1 VDCDDFAIG
10 GKTAKPNENA
20 NQNGHRDG
28 KGEDRRERT
37 NEEQRDSSY
46 AARVANEQ
54 IHQTNKLRNEE
65 NEGEDSE
72 AEQAV
77 RGHFATDIFIEQA
90 HVCARAF

>member
-1 VDCDDFAIG
+1 
-10 GKTAKPNENA
+10 
-20 NQNGHRDG
+20 
-28 KGEDRRERT
+28 
-37 NEEQRDSSY
+37 
-46 AARVANEQ
+46 VANEQ